1 MGKKKAALSKMFNRL
16 PLYSRPKE
24 LQIGAPV
31 LTQTT
36 NERLSGR
43 PVIIGPDGRQV
54 PPALGGGGAAFGRH
68 GGAALDRRPSYE
80 KGLPE
85 IPK

>member
-1 MGKKKAALSKMFNRL
+1 MNTTANMEKKKAIKRMFNRL
-16 PLYSRPKE
+16 PLYSRPKD
-24 LQIGAPV
+24 LQIGSPV

-43 PVIIGPDGRQV
+43 PVIIGPDGRPV
-54 PPALGGGGAAFGRH
+54 PPALGGGGVSS
-68 GGAALDRRPSYE
+68 RRPSYE

-85 IPK
+85 IPR